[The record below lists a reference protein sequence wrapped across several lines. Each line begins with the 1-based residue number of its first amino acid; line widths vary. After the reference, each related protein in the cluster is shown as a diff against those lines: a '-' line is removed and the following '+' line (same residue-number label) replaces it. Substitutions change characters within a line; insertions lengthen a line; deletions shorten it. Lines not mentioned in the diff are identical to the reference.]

1 MKKINIIF
9 LIYGLLITTTA
20 FAGNHIAEKS
30 SNRFISENKT
40 STNQSTVVQKKNNS
54 KVEAVPEISF
64 TFGDGMRGNWGRGWL
79 DIYYSLN
86 YDPKVPFKESDWF
99 CISNEVGDSSL
110 GLNDPA
116 NGGGAVNSGNT
127 GWKTLSKLAGKRV
140 TFAFKGFAVG
150 KFNISVS
157 WAKFQVRITNPK
169 TQQTIDLPEI
179 TEPVNI
185 IDMSENNSYTW
196 QKINNYWRF
205 ANKVSNNQSGK
216 KEYSWCIFKTI
227 SFDEITFTEA
237 K

>member
-86 YDPKVPFKESDWF
+86 YDPKVPFKESDWI
-99 CISNEVGDSSL
+99 CISNEVDVF
-110 GLNDPA
+110 
-116 NGGGAVNSGNT
+116 VNSLMHIVALT
-127 GWKTLSKLAGKRV
+127 FLSKLN
-140 TFAFKGFAVG
+140 
-150 KFNISVS
+150 FNLIALYFPLGSPFES
-157 WAKFQVRITNPK
+157 SI
-169 TQQTIDLPEI
+169 LL
-179 TEPVNI
+179 
-185 IDMSENNSYTW
+185 
-196 QKINNYWRF
+196 
-205 ANKVSNNQSGK
+205 
-216 KEYSWCIFKTI
+216 
-227 SFDEITFTEA
+227 
-237 K
+237 